1 MVKRNG
7 PVPEDIARRYLIEL
21 INAIEAL
28 QSKKILHRD
37 LKLANILLTS
47 ENPAEASIKIADFGF
62 ARFLTDSLAGT
73 QCGSPLYMAPEIFE
87 NKPKYGHKA
96 DIWGIGT
103 ILYEI
108 IAAEPAFVCTGLKEL
123 L

>member
-1 MVKRNG
+1 MIKRNG
-7 PVPEDIARRYLIEL
+7 PVSEDIARRYLIEL

-47 ENPAEASIKIADFGF
+47 ENPSEASIKIADFGF

-73 QCGSPLYMAPEIFE
+73 
-87 NKPKYGHKA
+87 
-96 DIWGIGT
+96 
-103 ILYEI
+103 
-108 IAAEPAFVCTGLKEL
+108 
-123 L
+123 

>member
-1 MVKRNG
+1 MIKRHG
-7 PVPEDIARRYLIEL
+7 PVSEDIARRYLIEL
-21 INAIEAL
+21 IMAIEAL

-73 QCGSPLYMAPEIFE
+73 
-87 NKPKYGHKA
+87 
-96 DIWGIGT
+96 
-103 ILYEI
+103 
-108 IAAEPAFVCTGLKEL
+108 
-123 L
+123 